1 MAVPREERSLGELF
15 SELSQQTSTLV
26 KKEVELA
33 RHEITRSV
41 TELGRNAAIIVVGG
55 IVAYAGFIVLLL
67 GVAWAL
73 AEAGLPLWV
82 GLLLVGLIVV
92 VVGAVLAFY
101 AIQQMRQAKLVP
113 EKTVKT
119 VQDNVRWAKEQTE

>member
-1 MAVPREERSLGELF
+1 MAAPREERSLGELF

-119 VQDNVRWAKEQTE
+119 VQDNMRWAKEQTE

>member
-1 MAVPREERSLGELF
+1 MAAPRDERSLGELF

-119 VQDNVRWAKEQTE
+119 VQDNMRWAKEQTE

>member
-1 MAVPREERSLGELF
+1 MAAPQEERSLGELF

-41 TELGRNAAIIVVGG
+41 TELGRNAALIVVGG

-67 GVAWAL
+67 GIAWLL
-73 AEAGLPLWV
+73 AEAGLPLWI

-92 VVGAVLAFY
+92 VVGAALAFY
-101 AIQQMRQAKLVP
+101 AIQQMRQAKVVP

-119 VQDNVRWAKEQTE
+119 VQDNVRWAKEQTQ

>member
-1 MAVPREERSLGELF
+1 MAAQQEERSLGELF

-41 TELGRNAAIIVVGG
+41 TELGRNAALIVVGG

-67 GVAWAL
+67 GIAWLL
-73 AEAGLPLWV
+73 AEAGLPLWI

-92 VVGAVLAFY
+92 VVGAALAFY
-101 AIQQMRQAKLVP
+101 AIQQMRQAKVVP

-119 VQDNVRWAKEQTE
+119 VQDNVRWAKEQTQ

>member
-1 MAVPREERSLGELF
+1 MAAPREERSLGELF

-41 TELGRNAAIIVVGG
+41 TELGRNAALIVVGG
-55 IVAYAGFIVLLL
+55 IAAYAGFIVLLL
-67 GVAWAL
+67 GIAWAL

-101 AIQQMRQAKLVP
+101 AIQQMRQARVMP

>member
-1 MAVPREERSLGELF
+1 MAAPREERSLGELF

-33 RHEITRSV
+33 RHEITRSL

-67 GVAWAL
+67 GIAWAL
-73 AEAGLPLWV
+73 AEAGLSLWL

-101 AIQQMRQAKLVP
+101 AIQQMRQAKVMP

>member
-67 GVAWAL
+67 GIAWAL

-82 GLLLVGLIVV
+82 GLLVVGLIVV

-101 AIQQMRQAKLVP
+101 AIQQMRQAKVVP

>member
-1 MAVPREERSLGELF
+1 MAAPREERSLGELF

-33 RHEITRSV
+33 RHEITRSL

-67 GVAWAL
+67 GIAWAL
-73 AEAGLPLWV
+73 AEAGLSLWL

-101 AIQQMRQAKLVP
+101 AMQQMRQAKVVP

>member
-1 MAVPREERSLGELF
+1 
-15 SELSQQTSTLV
+15 
-26 KKEVELA
+26 
-33 RHEITRSV
+33 
-41 TELGRNAAIIVVGG
+41 
-55 IVAYAGFIVLLL
+55 VAYAGFIVLLL

-92 VVGAVLAFY
+92 VVGAVQAFY

-119 VQDNVRWAKEQTE
+119 VQDNMRWAKEQTE